1 MSKTTEI
8 PQSQVPAQAKSGWSA
23 RLAGLWRRFAQSIL
37 GLLPESLSPQA
48 LRENEL
54 LNQQWAISAAEREDL
69 DFVGD
74 SEAALRDA
82 PSQGSLWFVVAIF
95 ALIMIFLTWA
105 YFAQL
110 EEVTRGDGRVIP
122 SSRAQIVQSLE
133 GGIVEEILVREGQTV
148 TKDQVLLKIDDT
160 GFSSNLG
167 ELKAKELSLKS
178 QVARLKAES
187 AEDGAEVDSVRFPA
201 ELMRDAPQVVAN
213 EKGLFEI
220 RRNNL
225 ENQLNVL
232 GERLEQKQR
241 GLQKLQADAKGYAA
255 TLAIVEKRYARF
267 AEAERRGALSATRV
281 LEVEQQK
288 ADLERQLA
296 ATQQSIAGAQS
307 AVKEANRLLEEQRL
321 SFRQTAHSELNTK
334 LAELAVVEQSLTAAE
349 DRVTRADLRSP
360 VEGIINKLH
369 VNTVGGVVRASE
381 PLVEITP
388 LEDNLYVEVRVEPKD
403 IAFIS
408 PGLPALVKISAYDF
422 TVYGGLEGNVEVISS
437 DSILDESTKESYYL
451 VTVKTKNSSLRRGD
465 QSLPIIPGMV
475 ATVDIITGEKSVL
488 DYILKPIVKARYEAL
503 RER

>member
-1 MSKTTEI
+1 MAKTTE
-8 PQSQVPAQAKSGWSA
+8 VPEMAPPPKGVQGIIA
-23 RLAGLWRRFAQSIL
+23 RFGAWWNGLVRSLSRR
-37 GLLPESLSPQA
+37 LPENMSPDA
-48 LRENEL
+48 LRKNEL
-54 LNQQWAISAAEREDL
+54 LRQQWAISTAEREDL
-69 DFVGD
+69 DFVAD
-74 SEAALRDA
+74 SEAALHDA
-82 PSQGSLWFVVAIF
+82 PSQRSLWFVMAIF
-95 ALIMIFLTWA
+95 GLLVILIGWA

-110 EEVTRGDGRVIP
+110 EEVTRGDGKVIP

-133 GGIVEEILVREGQTV
+133 GGIVEEILIREGQKV
-148 TKDQVLLKIDDT
+148 TKDQVLLRIDDT

-167 ELKAKELSLKS
+167 ELKAKELSLKA
-178 QVARLKAES
+178 QVARLRAES
-187 AEDGAEVDSVRFPA
+187 GEDGSTVTSVSFPA
-201 ELMRDAPQVVAN
+201 ELTQRAPKVVAN

-225 ENQLNVL
+225 DNQLNVL

-241 GLQKLQADAKGYAA
+241 ALQKLQADEKGYAA
-255 TLAIVEKRYARF
+255 TLAIVKKRHDRF

-281 LEVEQQK
+281 LEVEQQM
-288 ADLERQLA
+288 AELDRQLA
-296 ATQQSIAGAQS
+296 AARQSIAGAES
-307 AVKEANRLLEEQRL
+307 AVKEANQLLEEQRL

-334 LAELAVVEQSLTAAE
+334 LAELAVVEQSLTAAV
-349 DRVTRADLRSP
+349 DRVTRADIRSP
-360 VEGIINKLH
+360 VAGIVNKLH

-422 TVYGGLEGNVEVISS
+422 TVYGGLEGNVDVISS

-465 QSLPIIPGMV
+465 ESLPIIPGMV
-475 ATVDIITGEKSVL
+475 ATVDIITGQKSVL
-488 DYILKPIVKARYEAL
+488 DYILKPIVKARHEAL

>member
-1 MSKTTEI
+1 MSKTTEV
-8 PQSQVPAQAKSGWSA
+8 PHSQVPTQAEPGTSA
-23 RLAGLWRRFAQSIL
+23 RLAGLWGRLVQSIL
-37 GLLPESLSPQA
+37 AVLPESLRPEA
-48 LRENEL
+48 LRQNEL

-82 PSQGSLWFVVAIF
+82 PSQGSLWFVVSIF
-95 ALIMIFLTWA
+95 ALIIIFLTWA

-110 EEVTRGDGRVIP
+110 EEVTRGDGKVIP

-148 TKDQVLLKIDDT
+148 TKDQVLLRIDDT

-167 ELKAKELSLKS
+167 ELKAKELSLKA

-187 AEDGAEVDSVRFPA
+187 AEDGAEVNSVRFPA
-201 ELMRDAPQVVAN
+201 ELMRNAPQVVAN

-225 ENQLNVL
+225 ENQLKVL

-241 GLQKLQADAKGYAA
+241 GLQKLQADEKGYAA

-296 ATQQSIAGAQS
+296 ATQQSIAGARS

-321 SFRQTAHSELNTK
+321 SFRQAAHSELNTK

-360 VEGIINKLH
+360 VEGIVNKLY